1 MHEKGIP
8 ADAADRRELLP
19 AEQDD
24 MIDRAILELLLDSDE
39 PGLWSPEELALQTGN
54 QLATTDS
61 LSRLQAA
68 GLIHRCDGFVFASRP
83 AVQFGALNQL

>member
-1 MHEKGIP
+1 MHEKGIR
-8 ADAADRRELLP
+8 ADAANRSDLLP

-39 PGLWSPEELALQTGN
+39 PDLWSPEELALQTGN

-61 LSRLQAA
+61 LSRLHAG
-68 GLIHRCDGFVFASRP
+68 GLIHRCDGFVFASRA
-83 AVQFGALNQL
+83 AVQFGAVSQL